1 MTVDEIFEQYGIGT
15 KFKNTMVGL
24 STKEKALQQLLKDK
38 TPTQLEEAIKTAQ
51 KAGISLRQIESIL
64 DWTENQKLR

>member
-38 TPTQLEEAIKTAQ
+38 TPTQLEETIKTAQ
-51 KAGISLRQIESIL
+51 A
-64 DWTENQKLR
+64 